1 MNNTGNPPDTLPK
14 RSRWGALLLLYPVL
28 LFFLLASGRP
38 WLEFAGVTSLAA
50 LIMLPALLTGR
61 WFALPVLLGVG
72 GLAGYGAFSGHTALV
87 MFLPQILIGV
97 LLATLFGRTLRPGSV
112 PLITRIATAIHDD
125 DASTVPLRYTRGV
138 TILWTIIFVLMVVEG
153 VILIIFSP
161 PWPVSRVTFV
171 SWGIVILIIV
181 GEYLFH
187 TIRYPHSSHRG
198 FPDFVRH
205 LLRIDFRR
213 LMND

>member
-28 LFFLLASGRP
+28 LFFSLASGRS
-38 WLEFAGVTSLAA
+38 WLEFAGVTSLAI
-50 LIMLPALLTGR
+50 LILLPALLAGR
-61 WFALPVLLGVG
+61 WFALPLMLIVG
-72 GLAGYGAFSGHTALV
+72 GLAAYGAFSNHRLLV
-87 MFLPQILIGV
+87 LFLPQILIGF
-97 LLATLFGRTLRPGSV
+97 LLAWLFGRTLRRGSV

-125 DASTVPLRYTRGV
+125 DGSTVPMRYTRGV
-138 TILWTIIFVLMVVEG
+138 TIMWTVFFALVAVGG
-153 VILIIFSP
+153 VMLILFAP
-161 PWPVSRVTFV
+161 TWPVRYVNVVTYGV
-171 SWGIVILIIV
+171 VLLAVV

-187 TIRYPHSSHRG
+187 TIRYPHPSHRG

-213 LMND
+213 LLND